1 MRKTPFVLGRGHGP
15 SGLCPAKRKA
25 PPLLTHETGTGPNDA
40 SSASR
45 YHPLSAG
52 RVPPCLRHS
61 FARRNG
67 ALPFRTTG
75 FLKNRSRG
83 PLGRELSAIPRPG
96 AFQPVN
102 SLSFGL
108 FSLWRTLL
116 RHRVVSVIVPVFHRF
131 FYCTTFFFPLARAL
145 IVPVQD
151 PVGSGDQAVR
161 IMIEHGHSTV
171 LVQPQRAGTRIF
183 VKII

>member
-1 MRKTPFVLGRGHGP
+1 MSFWVFRGIPFTRT
-15 SGLCPAKRKA
+15 KRKA

-108 FSLWRTLL
+108 FFFMAYFASSSCCVGYVTGCAAGFF
-116 RHRVVSVIVPVFHRF
+116 IVPRF
-131 FYCTTFFFPLARAL
+131 F
-145 IVPVQD
+145 
-151 PVGSGDQAVR
+151 PVGKGFNNPR
-161 IMIEHGHSTV
+161 TG
-171 LVQPQRAGTRIF
+171 PGRWWG
-183 VKII
+183 